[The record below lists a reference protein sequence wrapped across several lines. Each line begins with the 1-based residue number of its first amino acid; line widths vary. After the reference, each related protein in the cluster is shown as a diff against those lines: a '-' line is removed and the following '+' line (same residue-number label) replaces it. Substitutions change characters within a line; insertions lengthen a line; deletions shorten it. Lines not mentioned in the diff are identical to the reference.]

1 MRRWSLLLCL
11 VAGMMN
17 VPALAQESVAYVTDV
32 LRLGLHNAEDT
43 SDRAFRTLE
52 SGQEMTVLERTRL
65 YARIRLPDGTEGY
78 VKAAYLVDD
87 KPARLVVGETQ
98 AELATAQAE
107 LAEVRSEFG
116 PSAARIAALEAELK
130 EHADTDAVQSA
141 RVASLARENEN
152 YAQQLRLYSA
162 SLPWPHALGGCL
174 VALALGF
181 AAGFWWIDSRSRKR
195 HGGFRIY

>member
-11 VAGMMN
+11 VAGMMGQP
-17 VPALAQESVAYVTDV
+17 VLAQDSVAYVTDV

-87 KPARLVVGETQ
+87 KPARLVVDETE
-98 AELATAQAE
+98 AALATAQAE

-116 PSAARIAALEAELK
+116 PSEARIAALEAQLQESL
-130 EHADTDAVQSA
+130 DAGTAQSA
-141 RVASLARENEN
+141 RVADRRA
-152 YAQQLRLYSA
+152 
-162 SLPWPHALGGCL
+162 H
-174 VALALGF
+174 V
-181 AAGFWWIDSRSRKR
+181 
-195 HGGFRIY
+195 